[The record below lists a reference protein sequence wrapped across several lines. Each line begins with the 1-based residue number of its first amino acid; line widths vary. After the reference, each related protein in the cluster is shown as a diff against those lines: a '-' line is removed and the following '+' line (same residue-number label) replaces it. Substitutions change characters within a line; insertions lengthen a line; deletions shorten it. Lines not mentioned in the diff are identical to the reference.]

1 MCPFNSRNSAR
12 IHMKL
17 QAIRH
22 YYVPEL
28 CRRRMDSDTLRTISL
43 CQCRAVSSRYFLVV
57 VVNGCWDYVD
67 RNSYGRKQIM
77 PRKTFF
83 SFHYQED
90 VWRAWN
96 VRNSWVV
103 GKDKESVGFYDASVF
118 EASQKES
125 DDALKNF
132 LRDGLKNTS
141 VTCVLAGQYT
151 ASRRWVRYEI
161 VRSVLKGNGLLT
173 VDIHGVKNSANIFG
187 KKGIDPLS
195 EVGVYCSNGQ
205 IYFAEI
211 KSGKWVKY
219 EDYTLAI
226 PASDLW
232 FTAPTTLD
240 VTRISDHALRYDYA
254 AQNGRENI
262 SGWIET
268 AAGLAGR

>member
-1 MCPFNSRNSAR
+1 
-12 IHMKL
+12 
-17 QAIRH
+17 
-22 YYVPEL
+22 
-28 CRRRMDSDTLRTISL
+28 
-43 CQCRAVSSRYFLVV
+43 
-57 VVNGCWDYVD
+57 
-67 RNSYGRKQIM
+67 M

-90 VWRAWN
+90 AWRAWN

-103 GKDKESVGFYDASVF
+103 GTQDKESVGFFDGSVF

-125 DDALKNF
+125 DDVLKNF

-173 VDIHGVKNSANIFG
+173 VDIHGVKNNAQLLG
-187 KKGIDPLS
+187 KKGTDPLS
-195 EVGVYCSNGQ
+195 EVGVYCYNDR
-205 IYFAEI
+205 IYFAEL
-211 KSGKWVKY
+211 KGGKWVKY

-226 PASDLW
+226 PATDLW
-232 FTAPTTLD
+232 FAAPKTSS
-240 VTRISDHALRYDYA
+240 VTKISDHSLRYDYA
-254 AQNGRENI
+254 AQNGRANI